1 MYNLNHGETSDRK
14 FYLTKLTKNHDLY
27 SSNKSIRKDKRLRKS
42 SRLNETKINVICDY
56 ILDFVL
62 KKKVLLKDGLK
73 VYRKELAHVVRE
85 AGKSKIC
92 EEGPQAG
99 DP

>member
-1 MYNLNHGETSDRK
+1 MRL
-14 FYLTKLTKNHDLY
+14 
-27 SSNKSIRKDKRLRKS
+27 KRQD
-42 SRLNETKINVICDY
+42 KINVICDY

-73 VYRKELAHVVRE
+73 VYHKELAHVVRE
-85 AGKSKIC
+85 ASKSKIC
-92 EEGPQAG
+92 REGPQAG